1 MKVSVFLV
9 FSSFFY
15 VYVFSR
21 GDFGMFKFLSRGDSC
36 GINDSSICSLNSSM
50 WNSSDVLFGPSLYN
64 ISGYDLSGV
73 ISLYNADNNNTY
85 YNQSCQMYR
94 LCLGVSRSRT
104 GASMYYVFDN
114 VSDSG
119 YGDFSSKYYGDS
131 ETGNAIVFN
140 NVTIA
145 ALNITDCSQSA
156 DGILSSLITYYTGVN
171 GGKKPSCI

>member
-1 MKVSVFLV
+1 MKVLTFLV
-9 FSSFFY
+9 FSGFFY
-15 VYVFSR
+15 VCVLSR
-21 GDFGMFKFLSRGDSC
+21 GDLGMFNFLSRGDSC
-36 GINDSSICSLNSSM
+36 GISDSSICSLNSSM

-85 YNQSCQMYR
+85 YNQSCMMYR

-114 VSDSG
+114 VSASG
-119 YGDFSSKYYGDS
+119 YSDFSSKYYDDS
-131 ETGNAIVFN
+131 VTNSAILFN

-145 ALNITDCSQSA
+145 GLNISDCSQSA